1 MSCRVMGRKLEQV
14 IFNEIADICRVKY
27 NRLFASY
34 IATAKNKPV
43 EELYERLGFTVI
55 SQDNGKKQY
64 RFEMSEY
71 KKKSFDA
78 YLQICFNDQ

>member
-1 MSCRVMGRKLEQV
+1 MGRKLEQV

-55 SQDNGKKQY
+55 SQDNGKNSTGLKCQSIK
-64 RFEMSEY
+64 RKVLMLIS
-71 KKKSFDA
+71 
-78 YLQICFNDQ
+78 QICFNDQ